1 MKRDLMPVTPAV
13 MRWAREQAGI
23 PLADAQVAFGD
34 IEGWESG
41 SSRPTYC
48 ELEKLADQ
56 YQVPIAVFFFPEP
69 PDTVPITRSLRTMPS
84 DRINCLPSR
93 ARLLIRR
100 AKALQLDIEELYQ
113 AQGTKRRSMLMDLPF
128 CINTPVHQMARAVRD
143 YLGVSIAD
151 QFQWRDPLHALNEWR
166 SAFFR
171 SGVFVMT
178 DQFPDGEFNGFCLHD
193 KLTPLIYVNT
203 SFTYECQIL
212 ILFCVLAT
220 LLFETSGLDLK
231 DNERSFDQETIPM
244 TGSTQQV
251 HQLDESCFDFA
262 SEALVP
268 SIEFEKCLGDIQATE
283 QSATTLASR
292 FHVSPELFFR
302 RFRNRDLVSEATY
315 RSATT
320 RWNSQHKIERVPTDL
335 SEKTI
340 SFFGRD
346 YVGLALS
353 THYAGLVNEEQLAKY
368 LNVKVGDLE
377 ALESFYEQRTN

>member
-23 PLADAQVAFGD
+23 PLAVAQEAFGD

-41 SSRPTYC
+41 SSRPAYC

-56 YQVPIAVFFFPEP
+56 YKVPIAVFFFPEP
-69 PDTVPITRSLRTMPS
+69 PDMPSISRSLRTLPS
-84 DRINCLPSR
+84 DRINRLPSR

-113 AQGTKRRSMLMDLPF
+113 AQRTKRRSMLIDLSF
-128 CINTPVHQMARAVRD
+128 CINTPIHQMARDVRD
-143 YLGVSIAD
+143 YLGVSIED

-171 SGVFVMT
+171 SGVYVMMG
-178 DQFPDGEFNGFCLHD
+178 QFPDGGFDGFCLHD

-203 SFTYECQIL
+203 SFTYEAQIF
-212 ILFCVLAT
+212 ILFRVLAA

-231 DNERSFDQETIPM
+231 DNECEFDQESIPM
-244 TGSTQQV
+244 TGSSRQSN
-251 HQLDESCFDFA
+251 QLEKRCFDFA

-268 SIEFEKCLGDIQATE
+268 SIEFEKCLGGIQATE
-283 QSATTLASR
+283 QTATTLASR
-292 FHVSPELFFR
+292 FHVSPELVFR

-320 RWNSQHKIERVPTDL
+320 RWNSQHKIENVPTDL

-353 THYAGLVNEEQLAKY
+353 THYAGLVNEEQLATY

-377 ALESFYEQRTN
+377 ALESLYEQHTN

>member
-23 PLADAQVAFGD
+23 PLAVAQEAFGD

-41 SSRPTYC
+41 SSRPAYC

-56 YQVPIAVFFFPEP
+56 YKVPIAVFFFPEP
-69 PDTVPITRSLRTMPS
+69 PDMPSISRSLRTLPS
-84 DRINCLPSR
+84 DRINRLPSR

-113 AQGTKRRSMLMDLPF
+113 AQRTKRRSMLIDLSF
-128 CINTPVHQMARAVRD
+128 CINTPIHQMARDVRD
-143 YLGVSIAD
+143 YLGVSIED

-171 SGVFVMT
+171 SGVYVMMG
-178 DQFPDGEFNGFCLHD
+178 QFPDGGFDGFCLHD

-203 SFTYECQIL
+203 SFTYEAQIF
-212 ILFCVLAT
+212 ILFRVLAA

-231 DNERSFDQETIPM
+231 DNECEFDQESIPM
-244 TGSTQQV
+244 TGSARQS
-251 HQLDESCFDFA
+251 HQLEKRCFDFA

-268 SIEFEKCLGDIQATE
+268 SIEFEKCLGGIQATE
-283 QSATTLASR
+283 QTATTLASR
-292 FHVSPELFFR
+292 FHVSPELVFR

-320 RWNSQHKIERVPTDL
+320 RWNSQHKIENVPTDL

-353 THYAGLVNEEQLAKY
+353 THYAGLVNEEQLATY

-377 ALESFYEQRTN
+377 ALESLYEQHTN

>member
-23 PLADAQVAFGD
+23 PLAVAQEAFGD

-41 SSRPTYC
+41 SSRPAYC

-56 YQVPIAVFFFPEP
+56 YKVPIAVFFFPKP
-69 PDTVPITRSLRTMPS
+69 PDMPSISRSLRTLPS
-84 DRINCLPSR
+84 DRINRLPSR

-113 AQGTKRRSMLMDLPF
+113 AQRTKRRSMLIDLSF
-128 CINTPVHQMARAVRD
+128 CINTPIHQMARDVRD
-143 YLGVSIAD
+143 YLGVSIED

-171 SGVFVMT
+171 SGVYVMMG
-178 DQFPDGEFNGFCLHD
+178 QFPDGGFDGFCLHD

-203 SFTYECQIL
+203 SFTYEAQIF
-212 ILFCVLAT
+212 ILFRVLAA

-231 DNERSFDQETIPM
+231 DNECEFDQESIPM
-244 TGSTQQV
+244 TGSARQS
-251 HQLDESCFDFA
+251 HQLEKRCFDFA

-268 SIEFEKCLGDIQATE
+268 SIEFEKCLGGIQATE
-283 QSATTLASR
+283 QTATTLASR
-292 FHVSPELFFR
+292 FHVSPELVFR

-320 RWNSQHKIERVPTDL
+320 RWNSQHKIENVPTDL

-353 THYAGLVNEEQLAKY
+353 THYAGLVNEEQLATY

-377 ALESFYEQRTN
+377 ALESLYEQHTN

>member
-1 MKRDLMPVTPAV
+1 MPVTPAV
-13 MRWAREQAGI
+13 IRWAREQAGI
-23 PLADAQVAFGD
+23 SLADAQETFGD

-56 YQVPIAVFFFPEP
+56 YKVPIAVFFFPEP
-69 PDTVPITRSLRTMPS
+69 PDMPPISRSLRTLPS
-84 DRINCLPSR
+84 NRINRLPNR

-113 AQGTKRRSMLMDLPF
+113 PQSTKRKSMLADLSF
-128 CINTPVHQMARAVRD
+128 CIDTPIRQMATAVRD
-143 YLGVSIAD
+143 YLSVSIED

-171 SGVFVMT
+171 SGVFVMM
-178 DQFPDGEFNGFCLHD
+178 DRFPDGGFNGFCLHD

-203 SFTYECQIL
+203 SFTCECQIL

-251 HQLDESCFDFA
+251 HQLDESCYDFA

-292 FHVSPELFFR
+292 FHVSPELVFR

-335 SEKTI
+335 SEKAI

-353 THYAGLVNEEQLAKY
+353 THYAGLVNEEQLANY

-377 ALESFYEQRTN
+377 ALESFYERRTN

>member
-1 MKRDLMPVTPAV
+1 MPVTPAV
-13 MRWAREQAGI
+13 IRWAREQAGI
-23 PLADAQVAFGD
+23 PTAAARETLGD

-41 SSRPTYC
+41 RSRPTYR
-48 ELEKLADQ
+48 ELERLADQ
-56 YQVPIAVFFFPEP
+56 YKVPIAVFFFPEP
-69 PDTVPITRSLRTMPS
+69 PDMPPITRSLRTMPS

-128 CINTPVHQMARAVRD
+128 CINAPIHQMARAVRD
-143 YLGVSIAD
+143 YLSVSIED

-171 SGVFVMT
+171 SGVFVMM
-178 DQFPDGEFNGFCLHD
+178 DQFPDSGFDGFCLHD

-203 SFTYECQIL
+203 SFRYEAQIL
-212 ILFCVLAT
+212 ILFRVLAT
-220 LLFETSGLDLK
+220 LLLETSGLDLK
-231 DNERSFDQETIPM
+231 DNEYEFDQESIPM
-244 TGSTQQV
+244 TGSLQQS
-251 HQLDESCFDFA
+251 HQLDQRCFDFA

-268 SIEFEKCLGDIQATE
+268 SIEFEKCLGDIRATE
-283 QSATTLASR
+283 QTATTLASR
-292 FHVSPELFFR
+292 FHVSPELVFR

-315 RSATT
+315 QSATT
-320 RWNSQHKIERVPTDL
+320 RWNSQHKIEIVPTDL

-340 SFFGRD
+340 SFFGGD

-353 THYAGLVNEEQLAKY
+353 THYAGLVNEEQLANY

-377 ALESFYEQRTN
+377 ALESFYEQHTN